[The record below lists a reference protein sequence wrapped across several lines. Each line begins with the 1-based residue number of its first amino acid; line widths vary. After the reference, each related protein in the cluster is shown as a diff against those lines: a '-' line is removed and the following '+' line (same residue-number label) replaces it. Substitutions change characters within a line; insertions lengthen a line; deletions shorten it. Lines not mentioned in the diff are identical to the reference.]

1 LAFKAFVSSL
11 PQRVADNIEAHLPN
25 APEICQCNYIAS
37 KLSYLSDKIGG
48 TLNLKLLK
56 SKSSSQESLLGQN
69 SNGSYSASKIED

>member
-48 TLNLKLLK
+48 VLNFKK
-56 SKSSSQESLLGQN
+56 CKKVKCCS
-69 SNGSYSASKIED
+69 GSYSISESGN